1 MARPS
6 DTEFKLRRQIKDLES
21 RNKQLELELSQL
33 RKKLEKEVPVKKKA
47 AVNDC
52 PDCGSVIKSS
62 ELPFGTLHIC
72 GASCGYR
79 EVKRGK
85 V

>member
-6 DTEFKLRRQIKDLES
+6 DREHQLLRKVKDLES

-47 AVNDC
+47 AVNAC
-52 PDCGSVIKSS
+52 PDCGSAVKSS
-62 ELPFGTLHIC
+62 ELPFGSLHIC
-72 GASCGYR
+72 GTSCGYR
-79 EVKRGK
+79 K
-85 V
+85 VVRSQ